1 MERIEFEILT
11 NDLLESNLN
20 DLILMDKQVFGIEAW
35 GKENFRYQLPQKYD
49 LSFLVKIDNKF
60 IAYCINSK
68 KEEDCYIHRI
78 VINKDYKGKGL
89 GGEMINYIQNQLNQK
104 KISLKVNV
112 NNIFAINFYFKMN
125 FKIDS
130 IQNEYYTMKRI

>member
-11 NDLLESNLN
+11 KELLELHL
-20 DLILMDKQVFGIEAW
+20 DDIILIDNQAFGSDAW
-35 GKENFRYQLPQKYD
+35 GENNFRYQLPLKYD
-49 LSFLVKIDNKF
+49 LSFLVKIDNKL

-78 VINKDYKGKGL
+78 VIKNDYKGLGL
-89 GGEMINYIQNQLNQK
+89 GSKMINYILNQLNQK

-130 IQNEYYTMKRI
+130 IQKEYYTMKRI

>member
-11 NDLLESNLN
+11 NDLLESSLN
-20 DLILMDKQVFGIEAW
+20 DLILMDKQAFGIEAW
-35 GKENFRYQLPQKYD
+35 GKENFRYHLPYKYE
-49 LSFLVKIDNKF
+49 LSFVVKNDEKV
-60 IAYCINSK
+60 IAFCINSK
-68 KEEDCYIHRI
+68 KVEDCYIHRI
-78 VINKDYKGKGL
+78 VIDKDYRGKGL
-89 GGEMINYIQNQLNQK
+89 GNEMINYIQNQLNQK